1 MESFINDELI
11 FDEKESENWKCDE
24 KCDIEKLMEESPSI
38 SYPRD
43 QGLHSVDSHQE
54 INIPI
59 KPIVP
64 LEPHDNKSNIS
75 EEIFLK
81 KKEKLTLC
89 SKLNTNNIIRND
101 ELKFLPQIEIYFNI
115 NPNKIFKLKDFN
127 DFRNELKLTLEEED
141 FSIIKIEKGS
151 IKVIITLQFLIFSEL
166 SNNSYFW
173 LWDSKTKNG
182 IDKLDIF
189 NKNICFKIKEI
200 LSKFRVQN
208 FISLGSVKPEY
219 VDKTVLNLADNDIKS
234 EITKNIQN
242 LVQED
247 FFKDLNLI
255 EFAKYIDTNDLN
267 QYFKILSNHSKD
279 QEKNQLKIINQLD
292 QFNKVFDIEIEKSI
306 LRSIFEY
313 KIIYI
318 FLSCN
323 DNLNNYN
330 EQKKQC
336 LNKQIK
342 ILFHGTTPENV
353 TSIISNQFFE
363 SSNRTFGKGVYFSNI
378 LDYILVLLF

>member
-1 MESFINDELI
+1 M
-11 FDEKESENWKCDE
+11 
-24 KCDIEKLMEESPSI
+24 
-38 SYPRD
+38 
-43 QGLHSVDSHQE
+43 
-54 INIPI
+54 
-59 KPIVP
+59 
-64 LEPHDNKSNIS
+64 
-75 EEIFLK
+75 
-81 KKEKLTLC
+81 
-89 SKLNTNNIIRND
+89 
-101 ELKFLPQIEIYFNI
+101 
-115 NPNKIFKLKDFN
+115 
-127 DFRNELKLTLEEED
+127 
-141 FSIIKIEKGS
+141 
-151 IKVIITLQFLIFSEL
+151 IITLQFLIFSEL

-182 IDKLDIF
+182 IDKLDTF

-219 VDKTVLNLADNDIKS
+219 VDKTVLNLADKDIKS